1 MFVFFKNRSSS
12 YRHNNLSFNI
22 VNIITNNL
30 WNYFQRIVALIRF
43 LCHSKVHR
51 PVASLDRERL
61 FPILYDSLIL

>member
-43 LCHSKVHR
+43 CAIVKCIDL
-51 PVASLDRERL
+51 
-61 FPILYDSLIL
+61 